1 MTNQSIKQQ
10 PPTLHRDARHTSG
23 LAALTPEF
31 SACEPAVNI
40 YTEGGIFEEH
50 EDGYALSV
58 NVLLSDGTAFT
69 GGGTRFQNENHAG
82 LNAGGL
88 GRDTE
93 SEHHKI
99 RRLEAMGPAAAAAA
113 AVGRTLVQGKVVGES
128 GGSSNSSTAGGGG
141 GGGSGGGDVGSSSS
155 NSIGGGNGNGE
166 SALLDRGTTA
176 TTVFPEVAG
185 MGILFSGNVRHS
197 GCKVTSGVRHLY
209 VASFDLTEPE

>member
-1 MTNQSIKQQ
+1 MASAASPAPAVTITQEGPLKAKKQLPAQ
-10 PPTLHRDARHTSG
+10 LGAATFEVKLGRQQARKKQATVRIRVCDLAAEAQAIDKTLRSRLLTLLEEEHPTIAMALFGHTSG

-88 GRDTE
+88 
-93 SEHHKI
+93 
-99 RRLEAMGPAAAAAA
+99 
-113 AVGRTLVQGKVVGES
+113 
-128 GGSSNSSTAGGGG
+128 
-141 GGGSGGGDVGSSSS
+141 
-155 NSIGGGNGNGE
+155 
-166 SALLDRGTTA
+166 
-176 TTVFPEVAG
+176 VAG
-185 MGILFSGNVRHS
+185 MGILFSGKFSGNVRHS

-209 VASFDLTEPE
+209 VASFDLT